1 MRQYYSATFKGKEI
15 VARSSDPEHA
25 ACRALKA
32 RGLTGCVAF
41 YRPEAA
47 HPGMIVRDL
56 NMAADLHVVEAE
68 SQLPSLR
75 AWRSFDVAKKIFLD
89 AAE

>member
-1 MRQYYSATFKGKEI
+1 
-15 VARSSDPEHA
+15 
-25 ACRALKA
+25 
-32 RGLTGCVAF
+32 
-41 YRPEAA
+41 
-47 HPGMIVRDL
+47 MIVRDL